1 VKKTGRVVI
10 VQEAP
15 KTGGFGA
22 EISASIAEDAML
34 YLKGPIKRV
43 TGYDVVLPLPKL
55 EDYYMPTVNRISK
68 AIEEVLK
75 Y

>member
-1 VKKTGRVVI
+1 
-10 VQEAP
+10 
-15 KTGGFGA
+15 
-22 EISASIAEDAML
+22 ML

-55 EDYYMPTVNRISK
+55 EDYYMPTVNRIRK
-68 AIEEVLK
+68 EIEEVLK